1 VSAKQQSACPATTP
15 PRSQR
20 PKAPARLARATA
32 ACCTLALAACAASVE
47 RLAARAELEQVD
59 LTGVG
64 FRHRSYVRNAPGET
78 IHVFIEGDGD
88 PWQGG
93 TTPAA
98 DPTPHD
104 PLTLRLMLATPG
116 PAVYAGRPCYF
127 GIADTACKPYYWTHG
142 RFAPEIVASMRAAID
157 ALLDRA
163 AARDCV
169 LVGHSGGAALALLIA
184 PDLTHRCRIV
194 TVAGL
199 VDTAAW
205 TAWQRYEPLDGS
217 LNPADSIERLAGI
230 PQVHLVGARDRN
242 IPPEQT
248 RAALAPLP
256 DAVVLEYETFDH
268 GCCWERSWRAILRR
282 IESNSAADARSG
294 D

>member
-1 VSAKQQSACPATTP
+1 MAS
-15 PRSQR
+15 PRSAR
-20 PKAPARLARATA
+20 PKAPARHVRAA
-32 ACCTLALAACAASVE
+32 VACGALALAACAATVE

-64 FRHRSYVRNAPGET
+64 FRHRSYVRDAAGET
-78 IHVFIEGDGD
+78 VHVFIEGDGE
-88 PWQGG
+88 PWLDG
-93 TTPAA
+93 TTPAM
-98 DPTPHD
+98 DPTPRD
-104 PLTLRLMLATPG
+104 PLTLRLMLETPG
-116 PAVYAGRPCYF
+116 PAVYVGRPCYF
-127 GIADTACKPYYWTHG
+127 GIVDAACKPYYWTHG
-142 RFAPEIVASMRAAID
+142 RFAPEIVASMRAAVD

-169 LVGHSGGAALALLIA
+169 LVGHSGGAALALLVA

-205 TAWQRYEPLDGS
+205 TTWQRYEPLDGS
-217 LNPADSIERLAGI
+217 LNPADSIQRLEGI

-256 DAVVLEYETFDH
+256 DAVVLEYKTFDH

-282 IESNSAADARSG
+282 IESNSATAART
-294 D
+294 DD

>member
-1 VSAKQQSACPATTP
+1 F
-15 PRSQR
+15 
-20 PKAPARLARATA
+20 
-32 ACCTLALAACAASVE
+32 
-47 RLAARAELEQVD
+47 
-59 LTGVG
+59 GV
-64 FRHRSYVRNAPGET
+64 
-78 IHVFIEGDGD
+78 
-88 PWQGG
+88 
-93 TTPAA
+93 A
-98 DPTPHD
+98 DP
-104 PLTLRLMLATPG
+104 
-116 PAVYAGRPCYF
+116 
-127 GIADTACKPYYWTHG
+127 ACKPYYWTHG
-142 RFAPEIVASMRAAID
+142 RFAPEIAASMRAVVD
-157 ALLDRA
+157 TLLDRA

-205 TAWQRYEPLDGS
+205 TQWQRYEPLDGS
-217 LNPADSIERLAGI
+217 LNPADSIQRLAGI
-230 PQVHLVGARDRN
+230 PQVHLLGARDRN

-248 RAALAPLP
+248 KQALAPLR

-282 IESNSAADARSG
+282 IEGNGAATARAGAAS